1 MAIRSKDFA
10 KIINARATYWVI
22 VFICVI
28 LGIIAMLFTD
38 NINDRVPLYIAL
50 SVAFVIVILYRI
62 ALLITIHKT

>member
-10 KIINARATYWVI
+10 KIINARATYWIV

-28 LGIIAMLFTD
+28 LGVIAMLFTD

-62 ALLITIHKT
+62 ALLTTIHKT

>member
-10 KIINARATYWVI
+10 KIINARATYWIV

-50 SVAFVIVILYRI
+50 SVAFVIVVLYRI
-62 ALLITIHKT
+62 ALLTTIHKT